1 MSHSLTHLSFDPG
14 MIRFLTY
21 LYAFMAFSSAVSFV
35 HPRLRRPE
43 ARSIRQAINS
53 WWAPILVCTPAVL
66 FGAPLALPI
75 FAVVSAWT
83 LREYLDLLPRED
95 RHPVTDAVAYAS
107 VPIHYVTL
115 ALGNPT
121 LFFGVLLF
129 WIGIVFPLVHAFV
142 RGPSGMLGTVPRLQF
157 GILLTVLALSH
168 VARIFLLPSSNG
180 PSSSAGLAGLLLLCV
195 TINDAAQYAFGKL
208 FGRHKLAPVLSP
220 KKTWEGLAGGAMT
233 TALVAAAA
241 AHLITPFHPA
251 VAALLG
257 VAFSVFGLL
266 GDLLMSAVKRD
277 AGVKD
282 TGAVLPG
289 QGGILDRCDSLLLT
303 APLFAHALGLWIG

>member
-1 MSHSLTHLSFDPG
+1 LVSHSLTHLSFDPG

-21 LYAFMAFSSAVSFV
+21 LYAFMTFSSAVSFV

-129 WIGIVFPLVHAFV
+129 
-142 RGPSGMLGTVPRLQF
+142 
-157 GILLTVLALSH
+157 
-168 VARIFLLPSSNG
+168 
-180 PSSSAGLAGLLLLCV
+180 
-195 TINDAAQYAFGKL
+195 
-208 FGRHKLAPVLSP
+208 
-220 KKTWEGLAGGAMT
+220 
-233 TALVAAAA
+233 
-241 AHLITPFHPA
+241 
-251 VAALLG
+251 
-257 VAFSVFGLL
+257 
-266 GDLLMSAVKRD
+266 
-277 AGVKD
+277 
-282 TGAVLPG
+282 
-289 QGGILDRCDSLLLT
+289 
-303 APLFAHALGLWIG
+303 